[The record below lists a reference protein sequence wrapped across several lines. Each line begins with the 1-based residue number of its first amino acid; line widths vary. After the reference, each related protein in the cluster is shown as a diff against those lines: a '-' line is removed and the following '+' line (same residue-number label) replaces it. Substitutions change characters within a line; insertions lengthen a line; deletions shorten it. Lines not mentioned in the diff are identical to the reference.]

1 MKAALVFAD
10 RLSTVSPT
18 YAQEI
23 RDPAFAYR
31 QEGILNAESRRYMGN
46 LKWNESGRI

>member
-31 QEGILNAESRRYMGN
+31 QEGILNARA
-46 LKWNESGRI
+46 GRCV